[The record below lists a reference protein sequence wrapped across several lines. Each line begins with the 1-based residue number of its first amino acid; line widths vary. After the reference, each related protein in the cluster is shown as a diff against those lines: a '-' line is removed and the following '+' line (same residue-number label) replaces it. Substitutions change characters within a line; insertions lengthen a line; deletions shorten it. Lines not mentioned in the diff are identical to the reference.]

1 MSAWTHDVHL
11 VCRPWRLLAGHL
23 PLRCSMEGRRQV
35 ISGPMRQVEEIFRST
50 ALLNPALA
58 PSHPH
63 ISSCCSQR
71 RASAWQVKRVR
82 GRRRDR
88 ALEVPGTCAICA
100 SVDIAG
106 ALHTQCLHGTPV
118 QLQPLS
124 GQCMGGVQHACFA
137 SACTFTTFDRAPVAC
152 RIVARIVLA
161 CPVCCNIIACACR

>member
-1 MSAWTHDVHL
+1 MNAKRASECE
-11 VCRPWRLLAGHL
+11 VCKQMRGGQANAKCAPL
-23 PLRCSMEGRRQV
+23 PRAIR
-35 ISGPMRQVEEIFRST
+35 
-50 ALLNPALA
+50 
-58 PSHPH
+58 

-88 ALEVPGTCAICA
+88 ALVPGTCAICA
-100 SVDIAG
+100 SADIAG

-137 SACTFTTFDRAPVAC
+137 SACTFITFDRAPVAC